1 MRLVIAT
8 TADDPLAP
16 VFWEA
21 YRAAAGPPAV
31 TVFFLRPRRRASA
44 FRRVGEGLLLFG
56 LTGALYWWQQQ
67 RRLRRPAD
75 PLLPLAAGTRVQHVA
90 SLNRG
95 GGHQALRDAQ
105 ADVLVSVGSPEIFKP
120 STLGLARWG
129 ALNVHHGRLPTYRG
143 LFATFWEALH
153 GEAWGYTTVH
163 RMDAGIDTGAVV
175 AEARV
180 PLGRRHLLEVLVEK
194 RQVGGRLLA
203 EVLARTAAAGALPPA
218 VPRRDGAVGYYSW
231 PSLADLLRF
240 RLGTRGGARGGPVRA
255 GDALGQGGG
264 R

>member
-8 TADDPLAP
+8 TAGDPLAP

-21 YRAAAGPPAV
+21 YRTAGGPSAV
-31 TVFFLRPRRRASA
+31 AVFLLRPRRRVSA
-44 FRRVGEGLLLFG
+44 VRRVAEGLLLFG
-56 LTGALYWWQQQ
+56 PSGALYWWQQK

-75 PLLPLAAGTRVQHVA
+75 SLLPLSDATRVRHVG

-95 GGHQALRDAQ
+95 EGHQALRDVQ
-105 ADVLVSVGSPEIFKP
+105 ADVLASVGSPEIFKP
-120 STLGLARWG
+120 STLALARWG

-143 LFATFWEALH
+143 LFGTFWEALH

-163 RMDAGIDTGAVV
+163 RMDAGIDTGAVL

-180 PLGRRHLLEVLVEK
+180 PLGRRHLLEILIEK
-194 RQVGGRLLA
+194 RRVGGRLLA
-203 EVLARTAAAGALPPA
+203 EVLGRAAAAGALPPA
-218 VPRRDGAVGYYSW
+218 IPRHDGVVGYHGW

-240 RLGTRGGARGGPVRA
+240 RLGTRRGARGGPVRA
-255 GDALGQGGG
+255 GDALGSGGG